1 MKTCTFTMWILLAAV
16 SVAARAQES
25 AAPSASPANRAQPA
39 SAAAPAATPEAGIAQ
54 RIAAY
59 SDAVNR
65 RNVAEVIEFFTDDA
79 VLIDVDGNVTRGMA
93 MIGEQFTR
101 GFAEPSNYTL
111 EVTTESARFLTPD
124 VAQIEGTSKLT
135 APNEASVVSRFTALL
150 VNADQ
155 RWRIAEIRDLP
166 APIEDT
172 PPYERLKELEWM
184 IGDWVDESADAT
196 VRSTIRWGDNRAFM
210 LRHTQAQVGDEAA
223 SSSLMVLAWDP
234 RTAQIR
240 SWLFSSEGGLGEAV
254 WTRSADNQWVIKAEG
269 TLRDGSPT
277 SATQIVDIISKD
289 AVKTSSLDRI
299 IGGEIA
305 PDIEEVIMVRR
316 PPEPSSGRR

>member
-1 MKTCTFTMWILLAAV
+1 MLMLLVAAV
-16 SVAARAQES
+16 VAAQAQES
-25 AAPSASPANRAQPA
+25 AAPPANAANRAAPANPAQPA
-39 SAAAPAATPEAGIAQ
+39 RAAAPNETTAEAGIAQ
-54 RIAAY
+54 RMAAY
-59 SDAVNR
+59 TDAVNR
-65 RNVAEVIEFFTDDA
+65 RNVAEVIEFFTEDA
-79 VLIDVDGNVTRGMA
+79 VLIDVDGNVTQGTA
-93 MIGEQFTR
+93 MISEQFTR

-111 EVTTESARFLTPD
+111 EVTPESARFLTQD
-124 VAQIEGTSKLT
+124 VAQVEGTSKLS
-135 APNEASVVSRFTALL
+135 APNEASIVSRFSALL
-150 VNADQ
+150 VKGDQ
-155 RWRIAEIRDLP
+155 AWRVAEIRDLP

-184 IGDWVDESADAT
+184 VGEWVDESADAT
-196 VRSTIRWGDNRAFM
+196 VRSTIRWGDNRAFLM
-210 LRHTQAQVGDEAA
+210 RHTRAQVGDEEA

-254 WTRSADNQWVIKAEG
+254 WTRSADNQWIIKAAG

-277 SATQIVDIISKD
+277 SATQVVDVMSKD

-316 PPEPSSGRR
+316 PPEPSSNSR